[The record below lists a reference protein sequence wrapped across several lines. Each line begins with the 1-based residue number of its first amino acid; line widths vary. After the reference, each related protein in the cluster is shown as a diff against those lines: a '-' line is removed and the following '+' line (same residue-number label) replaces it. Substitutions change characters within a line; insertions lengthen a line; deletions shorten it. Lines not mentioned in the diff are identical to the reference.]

1 MKKLL
6 IVDLAGGLGNQ
17 VFLFETAISL
27 AAINNSIILVN
38 KTNVDKFHS
47 AGKSVIEDFIFP
59 RNVKFFQLNPLLNK
73 VYLRLKKI
81 LQLLNNYEQ
90 SLSFVLHEDFSS
102 NGFTEIEKVLLQR
115 NPRFIIISGF
125 WQNFAFWDRKFQFE
139 LRSESELFRN
149 LAVDLTKKNPIIFHY
164 RLGKINNKWEHGW
177 GALSPRFLETALA
190 VLSKNNVES
199 KIVWVFSNDLTEAKK
214 LIQPLDCSPYEVS
227 YIDDSNI
234 LPSEVMLLFSKAN
247 FLICSNS
254 TFSIVAAK
262 IGAVKNVIAP
272 LDLSK
277 NGHKNFEL
285 PVHWKRI
292 PSAWLQ

>member
-47 AGKSVIEDFIFP
+47 AGKSVIEDFVFP
-59 RNVKFFQLNPLLNK
+59 RNVKFFELNPLMNK
-73 VYLRLKKI
+73 AYLRLKQI
-81 LQLLNNYEQ
+81 LQLLNNYKQ

-102 NGFTEIEKVLLQR
+102 NSFTEIEKVLLQR

-139 LRSESELFRN
+139 LRTESELFRN
-149 LAVDLTKKNPIIFHY
+149 LTSDLTKKNPIIFHY

-214 LIQPLDCSPYEVS
+214 LIQPIDCSPYEVF
-227 YIDDSNI
+227 YIDDSKI